1 MSKTNLPAAA
11 TQSFES
17 LKQNHEHGAEY
28 WSARDLQPLL
38 GYSQWRRFEQAVE
51 RAITSCKT
59 SGNSPANHFAGAGKM
74 VDLGSG
80 SQRQVEDYSSPP
92 AQIRTCGTTAY
103 GTCLDPVREIPW

>member
-11 TQSFES
+11 TQSFE
-17 LKQNHEHGAEY
+17 LIK
-28 WSARDLQPLL
+28 
-38 GYSQWRRFEQAVE
+38 
-51 RAITSCKT
+51 I
-59 SGNSPANHFAGAGKM
+59 ANHFAGAGKM